1 MQILILFS
9 IFMFKLKKN
18 AREMYVYFR
27 KGKYSISFS
36 RKSRTT
42 SRVRT
47 SSRVLRVKRGPDGR
61 PHPRNWVVATGD
73 GGLSPSVWV
82 LDGFSVLVRVGV
94 VSA

>member
-1 MQILILFS
+1 
-9 IFMFKLKKN
+9 
-18 AREMYVYFR
+18 
-27 KGKYSISFS
+27 
-36 RKSRTT
+36 
-42 SRVRT
+42 
-47 SSRVLRVKRGPDGR
+47 VLRVKRGPDGR